1 MLCIAFLHRRWRWRW
16 LSFCMGMFTNF
27 TQFISMS
34 KIKGTREQADPE
46 YISSVLTGS
55 VWFLCAT
62 FTICTPRLQG
72 QSENTSIRD
81 HRTTYSQGIGKSCEM
96 QNSMLQSQ
104 RKRRLSNQFLVLKK
118 SLGKAW
124 NRTDFCESV
133 VQIILWENASGP
145 GPSIHGF
152 LTPGLLITSQ

>member
-1 MLCIAFLHRRWRWRW
+1 MLCIAFLHRRWRWLW

-81 HRTTYSQGIGKSCEM
+81 HRTTYPQGIGKSCEM

-104 RKRRLSNQFLVLKK
+104 RKRRLSNQFLVLKNHWARLEIGPIFVNLLFK
-118 SLGKAW
+118 LSCGKMRPAQAPL
-124 NRTDFCESV
+124 FM
-133 VQIILWENASGP
+133 AS
-145 GPSIHGF
+145 
-152 LTPGLLITSQ
+152 